1 MFDPA
6 YCFVASTVS
15 SDYNPAREDQ
25 DFNHAIATKRAKTTS
40 ESSSK
45 ELQDS
50 DIPARVKRHAQ
61 RLFETRSEVAAWYD
75 HLRARREA
83 TRVEAGKYLENLR
96 RRAGGDPMRGLDF
109 NPAAEDR
116 DRFRALFEEEI
127 ANLSA
132 QREHIRD
139 NSHMAFEILSF
150 VCHCHIHTT

>member
-6 YCFVASTVS
+6 YCFVASTLS

-25 DFNHAIATKRAKTTS
+25 DLNHAIATKRAKTTS
-40 ESSSK
+40 ESSGK
-45 ELQDS
+45 EVLQDS
-50 DIPARVKRHAQ
+50 DIPPRVKRHAQ

-75 HLRARREA
+75 HLRAKREA

-96 RRAGGDPMRGLDF
+96 KRTRDPMRGLDF

-116 DRFRALFEEEI
+116 DRFRAMFEEET

-139 NSHMAFEILSF
+139 KSHMTFEILSF

>member
-1 MFDPA
+1 ML
-6 YCFVASTVS
+6 
-15 SDYNPAREDQ
+15 
-25 DFNHAIATKRAKTTS
+25 K
-40 ESSSK
+40 
-45 ELQDS
+45 DS
-50 DIPARVKRHAQ
+50 DIPPRVKRHAQ
-61 RLFETRSEVAAWYD
+61 RIFESRSEVAAWYD
-75 HLRARREA
+75 HLRAKREA

-116 DRFRALFEEEI
+116 DRFRAMFEEET

-139 NSHMAFEILSF
+139 KSHMTFEILSF